1 MIFLQVSIFAGF
13 FLSFKNL
20 TNFFFNACF
29 YGAMVLYCKGVTFM
43 AYFLKKTNNKKGT
56 YLQIYS
62 SFYDPER
69 GHTAHKAYK
78 PIGYVHELQ
87 ARGIADPISFY
98 KEEVNKLNQE
108 AKALKAAKKA
118 KQISDDSPEKLIGYF
133 PMKNIN
139 DKLSVKKYIDLMQTA
154 TDFRFNVFDM
164 LSALVYA
171 RLVQPCSKSK
181 TYDEVIPKLF
191 ESYEFSLNQLYDGL
205 EYIGCEYEKIIEIYN
220 HQIRQMYQFDTSHT
234 YFDCTNF
241 YFEIDREDDFR
252 KKGPS
257 KENRKEP
264 IVGLGLLL
272 DANQIPI
279 GMKLFP
285 GNQSEKPVIRNIIDD
300 LKKRNSV
307 SGRTIQIAD
316 KGLNCAENIF
326 HALKNGDGYIFSRSV
341 KTLPETERTWV
352 LLPNDY
358 RDAKN
363 AAGETLYR
371 IKECVDEFEYKFTVP
386 GTGSLKKFRITE
398 KRIVTFNP
406 KLAKKQIY
414 EINKEVEK
422 ARLLKASQA
431 KRAEYGDSAK
441 YVIFTAADKK
451 GNDTDGKVKVTMNE
465 ELIRKSLELAG
476 YNMLVT
482 SEISMKDK
490 DVYNAYHNLWRIEES
505 FRIMKSQLDARP
517 VYLQKRDTIVGHF
530 LICYLAVLL
539 TRLLQFKIL
548 KNSYSSEDL
557 FDFIRDFRV
566 AKISDRKYINLSH
579 GTSFIRELSELCGL
593 PLTSYFLNEG
603 DIKKMLSHRF

>member
-1 MIFLQVSIFAGF
+1 
-13 FLSFKNL
+13 
-20 TNFFFNACF
+20 
-29 YGAMVLYCKGVTFM
+29 M
-43 AYFLKKTNNKKGT
+43 AYFLKKSNYKKGT
-56 YLQIYS
+56 YLQIYE

-69 GHTAHKAYK
+69 KGGAHRSYKAL
-78 PIGYVHELQ
+78 GYVHELQ
-87 ARGIADPISFY
+87 AKGIDDPIAFY
-98 KEEVNKLNQE
+98 KEEVLKLNQE
-108 AKALKAAKKA
+108 LKAAKDA
-118 KQISDDSPEKLIGYF
+118 KKVRQISDDSPEKLIGYF

-139 DKLSVKKYIDLMQTA
+139 DQLSVKKYIDLMQTA

-164 LSALVYA
+164 VSALVYA
-171 RLVQPCSKSK
+171 RLVHPCSKSK

-191 ESYEFSLNQLYDGL
+191 DSYEFSLNQLYDGL

-220 HQIRQMYQFDTSHT
+220 HQIKQMYSFDTSHT

-241 YFEIDREDDFR
+241 YFEIDKEDSFR

-272 DANQIPI
+272 DANQIPV

-300 LKKRNSV
+300 LKKRNSL

-326 HALKNGDGYIFSRSV
+326 HALKNGNGYIFSKSV
-341 KTLPETERTWV
+341 KQLPETEKTWV

-358 RDAKN
+358 RDVKN
-363 AAGETLYR
+363 VGGEVMYR
-371 IKECVDEFEYKFTVP
+371 IKECVDEFEYKFKDSD
-386 GTGSLKKFRITE
+386 TGLEKKFRITE
-398 KRIVTFNP
+398 KRIVTYNP

-431 KRAEYGDSAK
+431 KKSEYGDSAK

-451 GNDTDGKVKVTMNE
+451 GNETDGKIKVSMNE
-465 ELIRKSLELAG
+465 ELIKKSLELAG
-476 YNMLVT
+476 YNLLVT
-482 SEISMKDK
+482 SEISMSDK
-490 DVYNAYHNLWRIEES
+490 DVYDAYHNLWRIEES

-517 VYLQKRDTIVGHF
+517 VYLQKKDTIIGHF

-548 KNSYSSEDL
+548 KSNYCSEDL
-557 FDFIRDFRV
+557 FDFVHDFRA
-566 AKISDRKYINLSH
+566 AKISDRRYINLSR
-579 GTSFIRELSELCGL
+579 GTTFIKEFSTICNL
-593 PLTSYFLNEG
+593 PLTSYFLSEG
-603 DIKKMLSHRF
+603 EIKKMLSHRF

>member
-1 MIFLQVSIFAGF
+1 
-13 FLSFKNL
+13 
-20 TNFFFNACF
+20 
-29 YGAMVLYCKGVTFM
+29 M
-43 AYFLKKTNNKKGT
+43 AYFLKKSNYKKGT
-56 YLQIYS
+56 YLQIYE

-69 GHTAHKAYK
+69 KGGAHRSYKAL
-78 PIGYVHELQ
+78 GYVHELQ
-87 ARGIADPISFY
+87 ANGIDDPIAFY
-98 KEEVNKLNQE
+98 KEEVLKLNQE
-108 AKALKAAKKA
+108 LKAAKDA
-118 KQISDDSPEKLIGYF
+118 KKVRQISDDSPEKLIGYF

-154 TDFRFNVFDM
+154 TDFRFSVFD
-164 LSALVYA
+164 LISALVYA
-171 RLVQPCSKSK
+171 RLVHPCSKSK

-191 ESYEFSLNQLYDGL
+191 DSYEFSLNQLYDGL

-220 HQIRQMYQFDTSHT
+220 HQIKQMYRFDTSHT

-241 YFEIDREDDFR
+241 YFEIDKEDHFR

-272 DANQIPI
+272 DANQIPV

-300 LKKRNSV
+300 LKKRNAL

-326 HALKNGDGYIFSRSV
+326 HALKNGDGYIFSKSV
-341 KTLPETERTWV
+341 KQLPETEKTWV

-358 RDAKN
+358 RDVKN
-363 AAGETLYR
+363 VGGEVMYR
-371 IKECVDEFEYKFTVP
+371 IKECVDEFQYKFKDSD
-386 GTGSLKKFRITE
+386 TGLEKKFRITE
-398 KRIVTFNP
+398 KRIVTYNP

-431 KRAEYGDSAK
+431 KKSEYGDSAK

-451 GNDTDGKVKVTMNE
+451 GNETDGKIKVSMNE
-465 ELIRKSLELAG
+465 ELIKKSLELAG
-476 YNMLVT
+476 YNLLVT
-482 SEISMKDK
+482 SEISMSDK

-517 VYLQKRDTIVGHF
+517 VYLQKKDTIIGHF

-539 TRLLQFKIL
+539 TRLLQFKLL
-548 KNSYSSEDL
+548 KSNYCSEDL
-557 FDFIRDFRV
+557 FDFVHDFRV
-566 AKISDRKYINLSH
+566 ARISDRKYINLSR
-579 GTSFIRELSELCGL
+579 GTTFIKEFSTICNL
-593 PLTSYFLNEG
+593 PLTSYFLSEG
-603 DIKKMLSHRF
+603 EIKKMLSHRF

>member
-1 MIFLQVSIFAGF
+1 
-13 FLSFKNL
+13 
-20 TNFFFNACF
+20 
-29 YGAMVLYCKGVTFM
+29 M

-62 SFYDPER
+62 SFYDPQR

-87 ARGIADPISFY
+87 AKGIEDPISFY
-98 KEEVNKLNQE
+98 KEEVNRLNQE
-108 AKALKAAKKA
+108 AKAEKNAKKE

-164 LSALVYA
+164 TSALVYA
-171 RLVQPCSKSK
+171 RLVQPCSKSR
-181 TYDEVIPKLF
+181 TYVEVIPKLF
-191 ESYEFSLNQLYDGL
+191 ESYDFSLNQLYDGL

-220 HQIRQMYQFDTSHT
+220 HQIQQMYKFDTSHT

-241 YFEIDREDDFR
+241 YFEIDKEDDFR

-257 KENRKEP
+257 KENKKEP

-285 GNQSEKPVIRNIIDD
+285 GNQSEKPVIRKVIDD

-326 HALKNGDGYIFSRSV
+326 HALKNGDGYIFSKSV
-341 KTLPETERTWV
+341 KQLPEIERTWV
-352 LLPNDY
+352 LLSNDY
-358 RDAKN
+358 RDIKDDN
-363 AAGETLYR
+363 GDVLYR
-371 IKECVDEFEYKFTVP
+371 IKECVDEFEYKFKDSE
-386 GTGSLKKFRITE
+386 TGKIKKFKITE

-414 EINKEVEK
+414 EINKEIEK
-422 ARLLKASQA
+422 AKLLKASQA
-431 KRAEYGDSAK
+431 KRSEYGDSAK
-441 YVIFTAADKK
+441 YVIFTTADKK
-451 GNDTDGKVKVTMNE
+451 GNDTNGKIKVTMNDD
-465 ELIRKSLELAG
+465 LIKKSLELAG

-482 SEISMKDK
+482 SEISMADK
-490 DVYNAYHNLWRIEES
+490 EIYTAYHNLWRIEES

-517 VYLQKRDTIVGHF
+517 VYLQKKDTITGHF

-548 KNSYSSEDL
+548 KNNYCSEDL
-557 FDFIRDFRV
+557 FEFVRDFRV
-566 AKISDRKYINLSH
+566 AKISERKYINLSR
-579 GTSFIRELSELCGL
+579 GTVFIKNFASLCDL
-593 PLTSYFLNEG
+593 PLMSYFLSDGE
-603 DIKKMLSHRF
+603 IKKMLSHRF

>member
-1 MIFLQVSIFAGF
+1 
-13 FLSFKNL
+13 
-20 TNFFFNACF
+20 
-29 YGAMVLYCKGVTFM
+29 MVLYYKRVTFM
-43 AYFLKKTNNKKGT
+43 AFFLKKTNNKKGT
-56 YLQIYS
+56 YLQIYE
-62 SFYDPER
+62 SFYDPDR
-69 GHTAHKAYK
+69 GHTAHKSFK

-87 ARGIADPISFY
+87 TRGIDDPISFY
-98 KEEVNKLNQE
+98 QEEVTRLNQE
-108 AKALKAAKKA
+108 FQAAKNA
-118 KQISDDSPEKLIGYF
+118 KRTTQISDDSPEKLIGYF

-164 LSALVYA
+164 ISALVYA

-191 ESYEFSLNQLYDGL
+191 DSYDFSLNQLYDGL

-220 HQIRQMYQFDTSHT
+220 HQIQQMYRFDTSHT

-241 YFEIDREDDFR
+241 YFEIDKEDDFR

-257 KENRKEP
+257 KENKKEP

-285 GNQSEKPVIRNIIDD
+285 GNQSEKPVIRNIIQD

-326 HALKNGDGYIFSRSV
+326 HALKNGDGYIFSKSV
-341 KTLPETERTWV
+341 KQLPEVEKTWV

-358 RDAKN
+358 RDVKN
-363 AAGETLYR
+363 ASGEVMYR
-371 IKECVDEFEYKFTVP
+371 IKECVDEFEYKFWDSD
-386 GTGSLKKFRITE
+386 TGREKKFKITE
-398 KRIVTFNP
+398 KRIVTYNP

-422 ARLLKASQA
+422 AKLLKASQA
-431 KRAEYGDSAK
+431 KKSEYGDSAK
-441 YVIFTAADKK
+441 YVIFTTVDKK
-451 GNDTDGKVKVTMNE
+451 GNETDGKIKVTMNE
-465 ELIRKSLELAG
+465 ELIKKSLELAG

-482 SEISMKDK
+482 SEIAMSDK
-490 DVYNAYHNLWRIEES
+490 DVYDAYHNLWRIEES

-517 VYLQKRDTIVGHF
+517 VYLQKEDTIIGHF

-539 TRLLQFKIL
+539 TRLLQFKVL
-548 KNSYSSEDL
+548 KNNYCTEDL
-557 FDFIRDFRV
+557 FEFIHDFRV
-566 AKISDRKYINLSH
+566 AKISDRKYINLSR
-579 GTSFIRELSELCGL
+579 GTTFIKEFAVLCNL
-593 PLTSYFLNEG
+593 PLTSYFLSEG
-603 DIKKMLSHRF
+603 EIKKMLSHRF

>member
-1 MIFLQVSIFAGF
+1 
-13 FLSFKNL
+13 
-20 TNFFFNACF
+20 
-29 YGAMVLYCKGVTFM
+29 M

-62 SFYDPER
+62 SFYDPQR

-87 ARGIADPISFY
+87 AKGIEDPISFY
-98 KEEVNKLNQE
+98 KEEVNRLNQE
-108 AKALKAAKKA
+108 AKAEKNAKKE

-133 PMKNIN
+133 PIKNIN

-164 LSALVYA
+164 TSALVYA

-181 TYDEVIPKLF
+181 TYVEVIPKLF
-191 ESYEFSLNQLYDGL
+191 ESYDFSLNQLYDGL

-220 HQIRQMYQFDTSHT
+220 HQIQQMYKFDTSHT

-241 YFEIDREDDFR
+241 YFEIDKEDDFR

-285 GNQSEKPVIRNIIDD
+285 GNQSEKPVIRKVIDD

-326 HALKNGDGYIFSRSV
+326 HALKNGDGYIFSKSV
-341 KTLPETERTWV
+341 KQLSEIERTWV

-358 RDAKN
+358 RDIKDAN
-363 AAGETLYR
+363 GDVLYR
-371 IKECVDEFEYKFTVP
+371 IKECVDEFEYKFKDTE
-386 GTGSLKKFRITE
+386 TEKIKKFKITE

-422 ARLLKASQA
+422 AKLLKALQA
-431 KRAEYGDSAK
+431 KRSEYGDSAK
-441 YVIFTAADKK
+441 YVIFTTADKK
-451 GNDTDGKVKVTMNE
+451 GNDTNGKIKVTMNE
-465 ELIRKSLELAG
+465 ELIKKSLDLAG

-482 SEISMKDK
+482 SEISMADK
-490 DVYNAYHNLWRIEES
+490 EIYTAYHNLWRIEES

-517 VYLQKRDTIVGHF
+517 VYLQKKDTITGHF

-539 TRLLQFKIL
+539 TRLLQFKVL
-548 KNSYSSEDL
+548 KNNYCSEDL
-557 FDFIRDFRV
+557 FEFVRDFRV
-566 AKISDRKYINLSH
+566 AKISERKYINLSR
-579 GTSFIRELSELCGL
+579 GTVFIKNFASLCNL
-593 PLTSYFLNEG
+593 PLMSYFLSDGE
-603 DIKKMLSHRF
+603 IKKMLSHRF

>member
-1 MIFLQVSIFAGF
+1 
-13 FLSFKNL
+13 
-20 TNFFFNACF
+20 
-29 YGAMVLYCKGVTFM
+29 M
-43 AYFLKKTNNKKGT
+43 AYFLKKTFNKKGT

-78 PIGYVHELQ
+78 PVGYVHELQ
-87 ARGIADPISFY
+87 AKGIDDPIAFY
-98 KEEVNKLNQE
+98 KEEVLKLNQE
-108 AKALKAAKKA
+108 LKAAKAAQKNR
-118 KQISDDSPEKLIGYF
+118 QISDDSPEKLIGYF

-164 LSALVYA
+164 ISALVYA
-171 RLVQPCSKSK
+171 RLVHPCSKSK
-181 TYDEVIPKLF
+181 TFEEVIPKLF
-191 ESYEFSLNQLYDGL
+191 DSYDFSLNQLYDGL

-220 HQIRQMYQFDTSHT
+220 HQIKQMYRFDTSHT

-241 YFEIDREDDFR
+241 YFEIDQEDDFR

-264 IVGLGLLL
+264 IIGLGLLL
-272 DANQIPI
+272 DANQIPV

-285 GNQSEKPVIRNIIDD
+285 GNQSEKPVIRNIIQD

-307 SGRTIQIAD
+307 SGRTVRIAD

-326 HALKNGDGYIFSRSV
+326 HALKNGDGYIFSKSV
-341 KTLPETERTWV
+341 KMLPEIEKTWV

-358 RDAKN
+358 RDVKN
-363 AAGETLYR
+363 ANGDVVYR
-371 IKECVDEFEYKFTVP
+371 MKECVDDFEYPFHDP
-386 GTGSLKKFRITE
+386 ETGKVKKFKTTE
-398 KRIVTFNP
+398 KRIVTYNP
-406 KLAKKQIY
+406 KLAKKQKY
-414 EINKEVEK
+414 EIQKEVEK

-431 KRAEYGDSAK
+431 KKSEYGDSAK

-451 GNDTDGKVKVTMNE
+451 GKETDGKIKVTINE
-465 ELIRKSLELAG
+465 ELIKKSLALAG

-482 SEISMKDK
+482 SEVSMSGK
-490 DVYNAYHNLWRIEES
+490 DVYHAYHNLWRIEES

-517 VYLQKRDTIVGHF
+517 VYLQKEDTITGHF

-548 KNSYSSEDL
+548 KNNYCSEDL
-557 FDFIRDFRV
+557 FEFVHDFRV
-566 AKISDRKYINLSH
+566 AKISDRKYINLSR
-579 GTSFIRELSELCGL
+579 GTTFIKEFSDICNL
-593 PLTSYFLNEG
+593 PLTS
-603 DIKKMLSHRF
+603 

>member
-1 MIFLQVSIFAGF
+1 
-13 FLSFKNL
+13 
-20 TNFFFNACF
+20 
-29 YGAMVLYCKGVTFM
+29 M

-69 GHTAHKAYK
+69 GHTAHKSYK
-78 PIGYVHELQ
+78 SIGYVHELQ
-87 ARGIADPISFY
+87 AKGIDDPIAFY
-98 KEEVNKLNQE
+98 KEEVTKLNQE
-108 AKALKAAKKA
+108 LNAAKNAKKA

-164 LSALVYA
+164 ISALVYA
-171 RLVQPCSKSK
+171 RLVHPCSKSK

-191 ESYEFSLNQLYDGL
+191 DSYDFSLNQLYDGL

-220 HQIRQMYQFDTSHT
+220 HQIQQMYKFDTSHT

-241 YFEIDREDDFR
+241 YFEIDKEDAFR
-252 KKGPS
+252 RKGPS

-272 DANQIPI
+272 DANQIPV

-285 GNQSEKPVIRNIIDD
+285 GNKSEKPVIRNIIRD

-326 HALKNGDGYIFSRSV
+326 HALKNGDGYIFSKSV
-341 KTLPETERTWV
+341 KQLPEVEKTWV

-358 RDAKN
+358 RDVRN
-363 AAGETLYR
+363 ARGEILYR
-371 IKECVDEFEYKFTVP
+371 MKECVDDFEYKFNDSE
-386 GTGSLKKFRITE
+386 TGKVKKFKITE
-398 KRIVTFNP
+398 KRIVTYNP

-431 KRAEYGDSAK
+431 KKSEYGDSAK

-451 GNDTDGKVKVTMNE
+451 GNETDGKIKVSMNE
-465 ELIRKSLELAG
+465 ELIKNSLELAG

-482 SEISMKDK
+482 SEISMSDK
-490 DVYNAYHNLWRIEES
+490 DVYDAYHNLWRIEES

-517 VYLQKRDTIVGHF
+517 VYLQKEDTIVGHF

-548 KNSYSSEDL
+548 ENNYCSEDL
-557 FDFIRDFRV
+557 FEFVHDFRV
-566 AKISDRKYINLSH
+566 AKISDRKYINLSR
-579 GTSFIRELSELCGL
+579 GTTFIKEFSTICNL
-593 PLTSYFLNEG
+593 PLTSYFLSDGE
-603 DIKKMLSHRF
+603 IKKMLSHRF

>member
-1 MIFLQVSIFAGF
+1 
-13 FLSFKNL
+13 
-20 TNFFFNACF
+20 
-29 YGAMVLYCKGVTFM
+29 M
-43 AYFLKKTNNKKGT
+43 AYFLKKTINKKGT

-87 ARGIADPISFY
+87 AKGIDDPIAFY
-98 KEEVNKLNQE
+98 KEEVIKLNQE
-108 AKALKAAKKA
+108 FQAAKATKKN

-164 LSALVYA
+164 MSSLVYA

-181 TYDEVIPKLF
+181 TFEEVIPKLF
-191 ESYEFSLNQLYDGL
+191 DSYDFSLNQLYDGL

-220 HQIRQMYQFDTSHT
+220 HQIQQMYKFDTSHT

-241 YFEIDREDDFR
+241 YFEIDKEDTFR
-252 KKGPS
+252 RKGPS

-285 GNQSEKPVIRNIIDD
+285 GNQSEKPVIRNIIQD

-326 HALKNGDGYIFSRSV
+326 HALKNGDGYIFSKSV
-341 KTLPETERTWV
+341 KQLPEVEKTWV

-358 RDAKN
+358 RDVKN
-363 AAGETLYR
+363 ASGEVLYR
-371 IKECVDEFEYKFTVP
+371 IKECVDEFEYKFRDSV
-386 GTGSLKKFRITE
+386 TGREKKFKITE
-398 KRIVTFNP
+398 KRIVTYNP
-406 KLAKKQIY
+406 KLAKKQTY

-431 KRAEYGDSAK
+431 KKSEYGDSAK
-441 YVIFTAADKK
+441 YVIFTTADKK
-451 GNDTDGKVKVTMNE
+451 GNETDGKIKVSMNE

-482 SEISMKDK
+482 SEIAMSDK
-490 DVYNAYHNLWRIEES
+490 DVYDAYHNLWRIEES

-517 VYLQKRDTIVGHF
+517 VYLQKEDTIVGHF

-548 KNSYSSEDL
+548 KNNYCSEDL
-557 FDFIRDFRV
+557 FEFIHDFRV
-566 AKISDRKYINLSH
+566 AKISDRKYINLSR
-579 GTSFIRELSELCGL
+579 GTTFIKEFATLCNL
-593 PLTSYFLNEG
+593 PLTSYFFNEG